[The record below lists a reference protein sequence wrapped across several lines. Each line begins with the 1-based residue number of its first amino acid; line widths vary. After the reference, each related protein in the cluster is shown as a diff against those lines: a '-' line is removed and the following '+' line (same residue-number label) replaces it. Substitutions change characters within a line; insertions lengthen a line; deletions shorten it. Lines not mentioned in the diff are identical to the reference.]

1 MFPHI
6 LNFQTLLDSRDVDN
20 RQKDSLLAA
29 IAYSQD
35 QVRFSVKQQ
44 SKFLVSL
51 LPCLQSGPFQGVAA
65 S

>member
-51 LPCLQSGPFQGVAA
+51 LPFLQSGPFQGVAA